1 MRGTTMALRLP
12 INRWLAIDLRGL
24 RTVHLR
30 TVIRWHSFD
39 PCFTHDGFTPKGYGR
54 GWNNVNNLLPGTGTY
69 RLTHPGDT
77 RVSFA
82 PNITSS
88 CQGSSIRTVTQLEML
103 GQSNILSQKWNIVY
117 NELSY
122 DCHLSTTRL
131 RASGYT
137 AWILRE
143 KDDEISVL
151 YIY

>member
-1 MRGTTMALRLP
+1 MALWLP

-54 GWNNVNNLLPGTGTY
+54 GWNNVNNLLPGPGTY

-82 PNITSS
+82 RNITSS

-117 NELSY
+117 NELSFIW
-122 DCHLSTTRL
+122 LSFVDN
-131 RASGYT
+131 ASSCL
-137 AWILRE
+137 W
-143 KDDEISVL
+143 L
-151 YIY
+151 YCANSSRKRWWNICVIYLLIR